1 MIGDGDVLAAREVT
15 VRFGEHTV
23 LDGVD
28 LSVRGGQ
35 WLSLV
40 GRNGCGKT
48 TLLRVLAGLHRPD
61 GGRVDLAGRA
71 LAGMPRREVARRIA
85 VLPQALPPLG
95 GVTVRALVA
104 QGRYAVR
111 GPLGMLGGGTDA
123 VVTAA
128 LRATGT
134 LDRADAPVERLSGG
148 ERQRVRLALALAQD
162 APVLLLDEPTTFL
175 DVRHQLEVLDLVREL
190 QAERDL
196 TVVAVLH
203 DLAQAAR
210 CADRVVALREGT
222 VFTDGPPADVVDARL
237 LREVFG
243 VHGHVGSQDGRL
255 TCSYLESSR
264 TVTS

>member
-1 MIGDGDVLAAREVT
+1 MTVLRAEGVT
-15 VRFGEHTV
+15 VRFDGRTV

-28 LSVRGGQ
+28 LAVDRGQ

-61 GGRVDLAGRA
+61 AGAVHLADRPLAGT
-71 LAGMPRREVARRIA
+71 PRREVAKRVA

-111 GPLGMLGGGTDA
+111 GPLGMLGGGADA
-123 VVTAA
+123 AVSDA
-128 LRATGT
+128 LAATGT
-134 LDRADAPVERLSGG
+134 QAWADTPVELLSGG
-148 ERQRVRLALALAQD
+148 ERQRVRIALALAQD
-162 APVLLLDEPTTFL
+162 APVLLLDEPTTYL

-190 QAERDL
+190 QEQRGL

-210 CADRVVALREGT
+210 CADRIVALR
-222 VFTDGPPADVVDARL
+222 DGRVHADGAPGEVVDDRL
-237 LREVFG
+237 LAEVFG
-243 VHGHVGSQDGRL
+243 VRGVVSTHEGRL
-255 TCSYLESSR
+255 TCSYLDSTPARPVSA
-264 TVTS
+264 